1 MGEDEAIA
9 KFSEDQNDDGVSESK
24 AVPVEDKE
32 SINDK
37 NVEKFLDSMD
47 DYLILVDSLSSI
59 LRQGWLELASA
70 RHSMGASR
78 ISASSYDMKYHSAAT
93 TLQLQHETASS
104 DVGQPHFVLRKWES
118 SDSPKKDPSDS
129 PKRDPCEAKLEED
142 KWVQSVS
149 SGLRIRTKGTS
160 ESSES
165 REKKA
170 ENTGSPPSVEG
181 HAQKERLK
189 ALSMFGALA
198 PPKLRA
204 AQLSFETALE
214 TLADIANVRASLLR
228 AYEQVQKEMES
239 PIQ

>member
-59 LRQGWLELASA
+59 LRQGTKVA
-70 RHSMGASR
+70 GVF
-78 ISASSYDMKYHSAAT
+78 
-93 TLQLQHETASS
+93 ASS